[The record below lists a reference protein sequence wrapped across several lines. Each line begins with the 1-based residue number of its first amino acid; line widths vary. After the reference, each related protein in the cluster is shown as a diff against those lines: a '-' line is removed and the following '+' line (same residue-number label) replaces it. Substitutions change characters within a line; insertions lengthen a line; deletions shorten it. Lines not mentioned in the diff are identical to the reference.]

1 MLFNSSVFAIFL
13 VVVLAL
19 YYPMRL
25 RAQNFML
32 LAASYLFYGWWDW
45 RFTSLLA
52 ISTIVDFVLA
62 KRIRA
67 DQENGG
73 GRARFYLIA
82 SCVVNLG
89 ILATFKYCDFF
100 IQSATAVLNAFGF
113 DAHVELVGLVLP
125 VGISF
130 YTFQTMSY
138 TIDVYR
144 GQQEPTN
151 NILDFAL
158 YVAFFPQLVA
168 GPIERSTHLLPQI
181 STGRRVTVDDLRI
194 GSALMVMGYFKKMV
208 IADSAAVYAD
218 IAFNDPSGNV
228 GALLGV
234 YFFAIQIYGDFAGYT
249 DIARGVARLMGFD
262 LCLNFRQPYLSS
274 SITEFWR
281 RWHISLSSWL
291 RDYLYISF
299 GGNRLGPWK
308 TYRNLMLVMLL
319 GGLWHGA
326 SWNFVIW
333 GGLHGTYLA
342 VERMFASRNGHKKA
356 DRPRGGF
363 GTWLKWFVGTA
374 ITFHLVCLAWILFRA
389 HGLDEAFRVLHDIVT
404 LHSPIGSFEV
414 LAVFVVLVLLTLM
427 IDVPCWWSDREVPV
441 PASWPAVVR
450 GVLYGIMIAVA
461 TFVGPSGGKP
471 FVYFQF

>member
-194 GSALMVMGYFKKMV
+194 EL
-208 IADSAAVYAD
+208 
-218 IAFNDPSGNV
+218 P
-228 GALLGV
+228 
-234 YFFAIQIYGDFAGYT
+234 
-249 DIARGVARLMGFD
+249 
-262 LCLNFRQPYLSS
+262 
-274 SITEFWR
+274 
-281 RWHISLSSWL
+281 
-291 RDYLYISF
+291 
-299 GGNRLGPWK
+299 
-308 TYRNLMLVMLL
+308 
-319 GGLWHGA
+319 
-326 SWNFVIW
+326 
-333 GGLHGTYLA
+333 
-342 VERMFASRNGHKKA
+342 
-356 DRPRGGF
+356 
-363 GTWLKWFVGTA
+363 
-374 ITFHLVCLAWILFRA
+374 
-389 HGLDEAFRVLHDIVT
+389 
-404 LHSPIGSFEV
+404 
-414 LAVFVVLVLLTLM
+414 
-427 IDVPCWWSDREVPV
+427 
-441 PASWPAVVR
+441 
-450 GVLYGIMIAVA
+450 
-461 TFVGPSGGKP
+461 
-471 FVYFQF
+471 